1 MSEHAYEDYDEVL
14 PEEPNGELVHW
25 MAPRPKSFSM
35 GAVAIAAAGGFA
47 LGVASAL
54 IVMGTLRLAVEDR
67 RLALPFRRGG
77 R

>member
-35 GAVAIAAAGGFA
+35 GAMALAAAGGFV
-47 LGVASAL
+47 LGVATTLLA
-54 IVMGTLRLAVEDR
+54 VGALRLAAEDR
-67 RLALPFRRGG
+67 RLALPLGRGG